1 MRTRLIRTL
10 AALIVGCKR
19 MAWEAL
25 GKYIRMLYITPLE
38 ARGEEMRME
47 TDILVVGLGA
57 MGSAALYHL
66 ARLGATPVG
75 IEQHAVGHALGS
87 SHGQSRVFR
96 TFYHDALYTKLALA
110 ALPLWR
116 ELEALSGEQ
125 LLTLCGN
132 LLFAQEGHPE
142 IAGHIEVMDEVE
154 AAYELLTPT
163 VVRERFPALQ
173 LGQNITACYVP
184 QAGFLNPSR
193 SVQVHIAQAQRFGA
207 TVHDG
212 VTVLGID
219 SKGERL
225 HVETSNGGYSCNRAV
240 VTPGPWAAPMLG
252 MLGLSDLAQQ
262 LRVTRQQKFY
272 FRPANPAAFGPD
284 ALPVYADYDRN
295 FYGFPHSGPGIKVA
309 DDNRGEV
316 TSAVAVDRTLD
327 LAKRDELHAWLDS
340 LMPNADFRYVE
351 GSTCMYTETP
361 DRDFLLGPHPT
372 SDNVIIGAGFSGH
385 GFKFATLVGKLLA
398 ELTLGEPVSHSL
410 ARFRL
415 DRFGV

>member
-1 MRTRLIRTL
+1 M
-10 AALIVGCKR
+10 K
-19 MAWEAL
+19 
-25 GKYIRMLYITPLE
+25 
-38 ARGEEMRME
+38 ME
-47 TDILVVGLGA
+47 TDILVIGLGA

-66 ARLGATPVG
+66 ARLDAAPIG

-116 ELEALSGEQ
+116 EVEALSGKQ

-132 LLFAQEGHPE
+132 LLFAQEGHPK
-142 IAGHIEVMDEVE
+142 IAGHVEVMDEVE

-173 LGQNITACYVP
+173 LGQNILACYVP
-184 QAGFLNPSR
+184 HAGFLNPSR

-212 VTVLGID
+212 VTVHGID
-219 SKGERL
+219 LSGERPL
-225 HVETSNGGYSCNRAV
+225 VETSHGDYVCDRLV

-252 MLGLSDLAQQ
+252 LLGLSNLAQK
-262 LRVTRQQKFY
+262 LHVTRQQKFY
-272 FRPANPAAFGPD
+272 FQPANPAAFGPD
-284 ALPVYADYDRN
+284 VLPVYADYDRN
-295 FYGFPHSGPGIKVA
+295 FYGFPYYGQGIKLA

-316 TSAVAVDRTLD
+316 TTAATVDRTLD
-327 LAKRDELHAWLDS
+327 LAKCDELRAWIES
-340 LMPNADFRYVE
+340 FMPDAQFRYVN

-361 DRDFLLGPHPT
+361 DQDFLLGPHPT
-372 SDNVIIGAGFSGH
+372 HSNVLIGAGFSGH

-398 ELTLGEPVSHSL
+398 ELTLGKPVSHSL

-415 DRFGV
+415 DRFGQ